1 MGPKRAA
8 SIFLKSAEGKDADH
22 FRVTLY
28 GSLAATGRGHLT
40 DQAIIDT
47 LSQKGEV
54 EIVWKPDVFL
64 KFHPNGMKFEALGT
78 DGSTVDSWTVF
89 SIGGGTLAN
98 EHFNEQTERKV
109 YEMRTSATSSNG
121 VTRQDTP
128 FGNTWSNAKAKK

>member
-1 MGPKRAA
+1 MDSIKQIYRIGHGPSSSHTMGPKRAA
-8 SIFLKSAEGKDADH
+8 SIFLKSAEGKNADH

-98 EHFNEQTERKV
+98 EHFN
-109 YEMRTSATSSNG
+109 G
-121 VTRQDTP
+121 
-128 FGNTWSNAKAKK
+128 